1 MLGLKR
7 GLSGSMGPHNK
18 SGLSFGFLFEWWHP
32 LMRTLSLGADIQN
45 VTREAIRTASTR
57 AKRRSIT
64 SIYTVPQMRGGRE
77 LGAIVDT

>member
-64 SIYTVPQMRGGRE
+64 SIYTVPQMRGGVNWGR
-77 LGAIVDT
+77 L